1 MERGGLGARHDVA
14 DAYGAL
20 DGAHQGTRDQLERM
34 DDRTLDE
41 TVGRVNVYARVSP
54 EHKLRL
60 IRALQARGLLPGW
73 RGESILIYGAREA
86 EPHFAVERALVQATG
101 SSTAVS
107 VYLLIMTLVSMGAV
121 LVLRDRPGIDLS
133 INNQAEQEV
142 GATIF
147 DKRRGAS
154 TDDVDVVKTTV

>member
-1 MERGGLGARHDVA
+1 
-14 DAYGAL
+14 
-20 DGAHQGTRDQLERM
+20 
-34 DDRTLDE
+34 
-41 TVGRVNVYARVSP
+41 
-54 EHKLRL
+54 
-60 IRALQARGLLPGW
+60 
-73 RGESILIYGAREA
+73 
-86 EPHFAVERALVQATG
+86 VQATG

-107 VYLLIMTLVSMGAV
+107 VYLLLVTFVSMGAV

-154 TDDVDVVKTTV
+154 TDDVDVAKATV